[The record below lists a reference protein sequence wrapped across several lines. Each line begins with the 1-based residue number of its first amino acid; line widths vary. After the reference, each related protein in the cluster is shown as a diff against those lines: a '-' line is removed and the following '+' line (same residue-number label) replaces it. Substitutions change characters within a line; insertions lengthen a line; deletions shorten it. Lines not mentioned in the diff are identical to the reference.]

1 VKQVQLKFW
10 AKSRLRVPQVR
21 QGRRNRLR
29 RHRNKVIVNWSNF
42 QIFSETGTRPS
53 FTASMEQRNTTS
65 NPDVTGPITDCI
77 SVSNVTNS
85 QQNTSIARIS
95 SSHSRSGGAS
105 PQMNDVKSSDERCR
119 LDWREKT
126 LNVIKVAVII
136 LQYNI
141 LPRTQNTSAFLLF
154 CDRGSFP
161 SNY

>member
-1 VKQVQLKFW
+1 
-10 AKSRLRVPQVR
+10 
-21 QGRRNRLR
+21 
-29 RHRNKVIVNWSNF
+29 
-42 QIFSETGTRPS
+42 
-53 FTASMEQRNTTS
+53 MEQRNTIS
-65 NPDVTGPITDCI
+65 HPDVTGPITDCI

-105 PQMNDVKSSDERCR
+105 PQMNDVNSSDERCR

-126 LNVIKVAVII
+126 LDVTKVAVII

-161 SNY
+161 SNYWQSWLCPWPPSMITMIIDNELQQNDICHLLNSSPFLRNFVWITVRRQKQKP